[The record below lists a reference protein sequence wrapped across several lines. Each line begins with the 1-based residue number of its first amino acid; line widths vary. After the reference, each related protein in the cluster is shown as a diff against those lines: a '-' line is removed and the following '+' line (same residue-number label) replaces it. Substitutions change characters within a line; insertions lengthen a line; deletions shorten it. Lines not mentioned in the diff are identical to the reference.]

1 MESLEIS
8 EQKPPLTLPES
19 TEKRIMPMKRP
30 NKGGTLAVRSV
41 WLFANHFP
49 VRFSTESSIMH
60 YDVDIK
66 PHMSP
71 DIQSVNTSIRKSD
84 LRLIV
89 DKLVSDDPTR
99 FPNQMIVYD
108 GEKNMFSAVPL
119 PTRQVTVKLSG
130 EDGTEGRSYIVTI
143 KLVNELK
150 YSKLQDYLSGKL
162 PYIPRD
168 ILEGID
174 LVMKENPSRHRT
186 YVGRSFYS
194 NEFRAEDDLN
204 FGIAAFRGFQ
214 QSPELTS
221 QGLALCLDSSVMA
234 FCKSLPVIDFLKEH
248 VRGFEGVNDVRVL
261 RREVMFALKGLKVTV
276 THRITKENYII
287 YGLSN
292 QNAREIAFPLQNAES
307 NDPPRKIGLVEYFRQ
322 KFDKEVIYMDIPC
335 LNLGKGNG
343 QNYVPMEFCSL
354 VKGQRYPT
362 DKLGRESGKLL
373 EKMSLPSPM
382 ERKNA
387 ICEILQAE
395 DGPHGD
401 VLQNFGIAVENNITR
416 LLGRVIG
423 PPKLKLRTST
433 GEVNAI
439 TIDNVKCDWN
449 FVQNS
454 VVEGKPLKRWAL
466 IDFSK
471 YEGRLNRLN
480 PDVFIPNLIT
490 RCSILGVLVEQPVV
504 YHCTGMREFSS
515 VAKIRTLLASVVKE
529 ANGKCK
535 GRLQL
540 IICVMPEQHQ
550 QGYNYLT
557 WVSETEIGVLT
568 QCCLASHAN
577 EGEDNYMEGLALKIN
592 AKLGGSNTEL
602 MECFP
607 GFEGEDR
614 VMFVGASVIQPAA
627 SSDETC
633 TSITAVVATIN
644 WPAANRYAARICP
657 QDGQKEQI
665 ENFGSMC
672 LDLVNTYTRINKVK
686 PKKIVVFR
694 GGVSEG
700 QFDMVLNEELLDL
713 QRAIYTENYRPT
725 ITLIVAQKRHMT
737 RLFLENGRNGICN
750 VPPGTVVDTTIVDPS
765 RYDFYLCSHYG
776 TIGTSKPTHYSVLWD
791 EHNFTADQLQKLIYD
806 LCFTFARCTNPVS
819 FVPPI
824 YYANIVAFRGCLYQ
838 DVVMELQL
846 PAPVSKSS
854 SGTSSST
861 SLSAAL
867 LDPKFYKLHPDL
879 ENEMFF
885 V

>member
-8 EQKPPLTLPES
+8 EQKPPLILPES

-30 NKGGTLAVRSV
+30 NKGGTLALRSV

-71 DIQSVNTSIRKSD
+71 DMQSVNTSIRKSD
-84 LRLIV
+84 LRLIM
-89 DKLVSDDPTR
+89 DKLVSDDATQ

-108 GEKNMFSAVPL
+108 GDKNMFSAVPL
-119 PTRQVTVKLSG
+119 PTRQVMVKLSG
-130 EDGTEGRSYIVTI
+130 EDRTEGRSYIVTV

-150 YSKLQDYLSGKL
+150 YSKLQDYLNAIKMHVKL
-162 PYIPRD
+162 
-168 ILEGID
+168 
-174 LVMKENPSRHRT
+174 H
-186 YVGRSFYS
+186 
-194 NEFRAEDDLN
+194 
-204 FGIAAFRGFQ
+204 
-214 QSPELTS
+214 
-221 QGLALCLDSSVMA
+221 
-234 FCKSLPVIDFLKEH
+234 SLFK
-248 VRGFEGVNDVRVL
+248 
-261 RREVMFALKGLKVTV
+261 
-276 THRITKENYII
+276 
-287 YGLSN
+287 
-292 QNAREIAFPLQNAES
+292 NAES

-322 KFDKEVIYMDIPC
+322 KYDKEVIYMDIPC
-335 LNLGKGNG
+335 LNLGKGKG

-354 VKGQRYPT
+354 VEGQRYPT
-362 DKLGRESGKLL
+362 DKLGLESGKLL
-373 EKMSLPSPM
+373 EKISVPSPM

-395 DGPHGD
+395 DGPRGD

-439 TIDNVKCDWN
+439 TVDNVKCDWN
-449 FVQNS
+449 LVQNS
-454 VVEGKPLKRWAL
+454 VVEGKPLERWAL

-515 VAKIRTLLASVVKE
+515 VAKIRSLLESVVKE

-577 EGEDNYMEGLALKIN
+577 EGEDNYMENLALKIN

-607 GFEGEDR
+607 GFEGEDSCY
-614 VMFVGASVIQPAA
+614 VCG
-627 SSDETC
+627 
-633 TSITAVVATIN
+633 
-644 WPAANRYAARICP
+644 
-657 QDGQKEQI
+657 GQ
-665 ENFGSMC
+665 F
-672 LDLVNTYTRINKVK
+672 NTYTRINKVK

-694 GGVSEG
+694 GGVSED

-713 QRAIYTENYRPT
+713 KRAIYTENYRPT

-791 EHNFTADQLQKLIYD
+791 EHNFTADQLQKLMYD
-806 LCFTFARCTNPVS
+806 LCFTCARCTKPVS

-846 PAPVSKSS
+846 PTPVSKSS
-854 SGTSSST
+854 S
-861 SLSAAL
+861 
-867 LDPKFYKLHPDL
+867 DL

-885 V
+885 I